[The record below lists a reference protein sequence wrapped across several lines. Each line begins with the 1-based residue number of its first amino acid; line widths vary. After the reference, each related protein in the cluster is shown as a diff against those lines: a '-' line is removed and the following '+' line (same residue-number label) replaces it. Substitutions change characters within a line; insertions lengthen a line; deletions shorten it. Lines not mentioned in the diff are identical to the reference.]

1 MYSHVT
7 TLTFTVTYEKIE
19 LLKGHLLSFV
29 VSYHLFVFFNNAN
42 TVSAEMWVWGFG
54 NHTWYKSLVKSLV
67 FDLWLETFV
76 SLVIS
81 KTPYSHFL
89 LTVFSH
95 CVGLD
100 GSDRTNLHSKKIAI
114 KFFSPK
120 YIPTNWLTFYHY
132 RHLCKTEWYRISQKG
147 DDPELGP
154 KNGNY
159 RIVSC
164 LHDTVET
171 NSILFR
177 YSTIFHLFH

>member
-54 NHTWYKSLVKSLV
+54 NHAWYKSLVKSLV
-67 FDLWLETFV
+67 FDSWLETFV

-89 LTVFSH
+89 LTVFTH
-95 CVGLD
+95 FKF
-100 GSDRTNLHSKKIAI
+100 LHF
-114 KFFSPK
+114 KFRSWHSFCFSAMYK
-120 YIPTNWLTFYHY
+120 SLFFNTLKES
-132 RHLCKTEWYRISQKG
+132 LLAQKHMV
-147 DDPELGP
+147 P
-154 KNGNY
+154 
-159 RIVSC
+159 
-164 LHDTVET
+164 H
-171 NSILFR
+171 
-177 YSTIFHLFH
+177 

>member
-54 NHTWYKSLVKSLV
+54 NHAWYKSLVKSLV
-67 FDLWLETFV
+67 CNSWLETFV

-95 CVGLD
+95 WQFEFIFENPVLQLWRSLHIVYI
-100 GSDRTNLHSKKIAI
+100 GSTSPFSQCGGSKAA
-114 KFFSPK
+114 
-120 YIPTNWLTFYHY
+120 
-132 RHLCKTEWYRISQKG
+132 E
-147 DDPELGP
+147 
-154 KNGNY
+154 
-159 RIVSC
+159 
-164 LHDTVET
+164 
-171 NSILFR
+171 
-177 YSTIFHLFH
+177 